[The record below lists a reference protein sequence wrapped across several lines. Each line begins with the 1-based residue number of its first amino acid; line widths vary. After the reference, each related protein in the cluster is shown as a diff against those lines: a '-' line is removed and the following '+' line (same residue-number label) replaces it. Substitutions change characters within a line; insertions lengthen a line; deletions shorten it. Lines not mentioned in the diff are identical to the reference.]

1 MSTEPAAASQF
12 EVEQL
17 VNADVAAESPQKR
30 TPTAKRPES
39 APPLSGR
46 KVGGGLP
53 SSSSSRAFPDILV
66 PDLAA
71 AHERNHALIEEC
83 TNMKRQL
90 LHRQTAYGCSS
101 AEYQKRHEILSYRNR
116 LNVMLGGGVAE
127 ELGLD
132 VVEPASGAAVVE
144 MSRLLNATLA
154 KVFAD
159 PQKRSWYN
167 LFIFMDSDKTGMIQ
181 YEELLQLIRQD
192 MVPCAQPCA
201 QPSPAPNPPL
211 CTLLATPPP
220 PALP

>member
-1 MSTEPAAASQF
+1 M
-12 EVEQL
+12 
-17 VNADVAAESPQKR
+17 NADVAAESPQKR

-132 VVEPASGAAVVE
+132 VVEPG
-144 MSRLLNATLA
+144 
-154 KVFAD
+154 
-159 PQKRSWYN
+159 
-167 LFIFMDSDKTGMIQ
+167 
-181 YEELLQLIRQD
+181 
-192 MVPCAQPCA
+192 
-201 QPSPAPNPPL
+201 
-211 CTLLATPPP
+211 
-220 PALP
+220 